1 MHEAISFVD
10 QLDQLCRQITTAIQS
25 SELQVYVM
33 LAIVA
38 VATLFAFPPKDDLDQ
53 I

>member
-1 MHEAISFVD
+1 MHEAISFLD
-10 QLDQLCRQITTAIQS
+10 QLDQLCRQIATAIQN

-38 VATLFAFPPKDDLDQ
+38 VATFSAFPPKDDLDQ